1 MTREA
6 AIVDAVEAGD
16 ADRVEA
22 LLAEDPGS
30 ASVRNHEGVS
40 VLMLARYRGDH
51 AMVDRLRDGVGGLD
65 VFEAAALGDVDRV
78 RELVGVD
85 PAAARTAS
93 ADGFTPLHLAAF
105 FGGPDVARVLLDAGA
120 DPNARSA
127 NEMQVMPLHSAV
139 AGGFTDVALMLIERG
154 ADVDVRQRHGW
165 TPLHGAAQHD
175 DGSVVDALLAAGA
188 DATARLDDGS
198 TAADLATAKGHHA
211 IADRLTATS
220 GGAPA
225 PDPAP

>member
-1 MTREA
+1 
-6 AIVDAVEAGD
+6 
-16 ADRVEA
+16 
-22 LLAEDPGS
+22 
-30 ASVRNHEGVS
+30 
-40 VLMLARYRGDH
+40 
-51 AMVDRLRDGVGGLD
+51 
-65 VFEAAALGDVDRV
+65 
-78 RELVGVD
+78 
-85 PAAARTAS
+85 
-93 ADGFTPLHLAAF
+93 
-105 FGGPDVARVLLDAGA
+105 VLLDAGA

-175 DGSVVDALLAAGA
+175 DGSVVDALLAADA

-198 TAADLATAKGHHA
+198 TAADLATAKGHDA